1 MDLRIN
7 RESEVPIRDQLR
19 EQIIFLVATTQ
30 LKPEEKL
37 PSVRGLARR
46 LGIHP
51 NTVSRAYGELVER
64 GWLIRH
70 RGARLVVRS
79 EREDKSLKQPENLD
93 DLIDE
98 ILEKSRSLGYAPQDL
113 KQRFQERMAV
123 PPPRSLLVVGQE
135 RALRH
140 LLRAELKEELS
151 MAIETC
157 SLESLKSLGEIPG
170 VLAAATPGSYPGVRS
185 HIDKTCQVVRLEMS
199 PYEEHVKLIHN
210 LGKSAVIGVASISKQ
225 FLDIARGVLAPV
237 VGDRHT
243 LRTFFLPQEP
253 PRSLK
258 AIDLI
263 FCDSLVF
270 QQLKLSHPGDHSR
283 LVLYRALAPACLE
296 EISGLLN
303 PSRLDS
309 TGVSD

>member
-46 LGIHP
+46 LKIHP

-64 GWLIRH
+64 GWLIRR

-79 EREDKSLKQPENLD
+79 ERGDRSPKQAEDLD

-98 ILEKSRSLGYAPQDL
+98 ILTKSRSLGYTPQEL
-113 KQRFQERMAV
+113 KKRFEERMAGS
-123 PPPRSLLVVGQE
+123 PARSLLVVGQE

-140 LLRAELKEELS
+140 LLRAELRERLP
-151 MAIETC
+151 APIETG

-170 VLAAATPGSYPGVRS
+170 VLAAATPGSYPRVRS
-185 HIDKTCQVVRLEMS
+185 HIDKTCEVVRLEMS

-210 LGKSAVIGVASISKQ
+210 LGKPSVIAVASISKQ
-225 FLDIARGVLAPV
+225 FPDIARGVLAPV
-237 VGDRHT
+237 VGDRHA
-243 LRTFFLPQEP
+243 LRTDLLPQEP

-258 AIDLI
+258 AIDLV

-270 QQLKLSHPGDHSR
+270 RQLRMDHPADHSR
-283 LVLYRALAPACLE
+283 LVLYRAIAPACLE